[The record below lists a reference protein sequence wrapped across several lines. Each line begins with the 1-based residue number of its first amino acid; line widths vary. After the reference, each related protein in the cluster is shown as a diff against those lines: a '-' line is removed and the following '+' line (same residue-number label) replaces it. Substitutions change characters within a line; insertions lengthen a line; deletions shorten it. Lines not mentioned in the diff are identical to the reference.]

1 MNFPKS
7 ILVIKYFPSYKN
19 SEVPDYIPICVTS
32 VENAKIFS
40 GRRNMSFLK
49 LNKMGTWDFL
59 KNGVLNKMKI
69 HVGFVKEGTIFH
81 FPNSVY
87 DYMKVC
93 DRNGIG
99 GVVNLSTGLYI
110 STSNLEKE
118 GLSPMI
124 DCKIEENLCD
134 DWIV

>member
-1 MNFPKS
+1 
-7 ILVIKYFPSYKN
+7 
-19 SEVPDYIPICVTS
+19 
-32 VENAKIFS
+32 
-40 GRRNMSFLK
+40 
-49 LNKMGTWDFL
+49 
-59 KNGVLNKMKI
+59 MKI
-69 HVGFVKEGTIFH
+69 HIGFIKEGTVLH

-93 DRNGIG
+93 DRNGAG

-124 DCKIEENLCD
+124 DYQQKILSI
-134 DWIV
+134 IVDGALRAVSFLL

>member
-1 MNFPKS
+1 
-7 ILVIKYFPSYKN
+7 
-19 SEVPDYIPICVTS
+19 
-32 VENAKIFS
+32 
-40 GRRNMSFLK
+40 
-49 LNKMGTWDFL
+49 
-59 KNGVLNKMKI
+59 MKI
-69 HVGFVKEGTIFH
+69 HIGSIKEGTILH

-118 GLSPMI
+118 GLSSMI
-124 DCKIEENLCD
+124 DYPIENPSYN
-134 DWIV
+134 I